1 MTAFLQQLGA
11 KIADRWLVNLLL
23 PGLLWLC
30 CAAVAAQLGWGHA
43 VEPRAAEP
51 LVRRL
56 AEQRSAA
63 QAVLIVVGV
72 FGSGAAIGLVAMGLA
87 AVLRRA
93 WALPGSSTAPARW
106 LREWRR
112 RRWDAAD
119 RIAVRHRTDILNS
132 VDPSAGLVGPEYR
145 DALAR
150 RESIGLE
157 RPERPTWI
165 GDRWMAT
172 GIRIHRAY
180 GLDLSVVWPRLWTVL
195 PDVPRGDITAAQL
208 AYQESSVL
216 VSWGVL
222 YGGVGLFWWPALI
235 VTVILAVAGV
245 LKARDAISSLCEL
258 VESACD
264 LYSHSLAEQLRVP
277 CPGQVTQEAGRAINA
292 LLRRKEL
299 PLE

>member
-23 PGLLWLC
+23 PGLFWLC
-30 CAAVAAQLGWGHA
+30 CAAVAARLGWEHA

-56 AEQRSAA
+56 SEQRSAA
-63 QAVLIVVGV
+63 QAVLLVVGV
-72 FGSGAAIGLVAMGLA
+72 FGSAAAIGLVAIGLA
-87 AVLRRA
+87 AALRRA
-93 WALPGSSTAPARW
+93 WALPGTSAAPARW

-119 RIAVRHRTDILNS
+119 RVVVQCRTDILNT

-157 RPERPTWI
+157 RPARPTWI

-180 GLDLSVVWPRLWTVL
+180 GLDLSVVWPRLWTLL

-222 YGGVGLFWWPALI
+222 YGAVGFFWWPALI
-235 VTVILAVAGV
+235 VSVILLVAGV
-245 LKARDAISSLCEL
+245 LKARDAISSLGEL

-264 LYSHSLAEQLRVP
+264 LYSHSLADQLRVP

-292 LLRRKEL
+292 LLRRKNL
-299 PLE
+299 PPS